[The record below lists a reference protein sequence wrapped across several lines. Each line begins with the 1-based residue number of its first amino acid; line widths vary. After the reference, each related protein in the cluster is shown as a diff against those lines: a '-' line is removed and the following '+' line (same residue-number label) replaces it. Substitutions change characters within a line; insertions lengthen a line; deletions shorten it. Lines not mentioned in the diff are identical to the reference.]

1 MNYVEIDGKPYD
13 VIVSSIKR
21 NPEIRQSKN
30 AGATLAE
37 GAEETLDPLGTFIT
51 YVVGFTRKQ
60 GKEIE
65 FDNLWETLIKPR
77 YDGVWVNIVYNQTK
91 LKYKARFEISP
102 QAVDKIDK
110 RTGKVY
116 WGEISVNI
124 VPTKAQVLPE

>member
-13 VIVSSIKR
+13 VIVSSIQR
-21 NPEIRQSKN
+21 SPEIRQSEN

-51 YVVGFTRKQ
+51 YIVGFTRKQ

-124 VPTKAQVLPE
+124 VPTKAQILP

>member
-13 VIVSSIKR
+13 VIVSSIQR
-21 NPEIRQSKN
+21 SPEIRQSEN

-51 YVVGFTRKQ
+51 YIVGFTRKQ

-77 YDGVWVNIVYNQTK
+77 YDGVWVDIVYNQTK
-91 LKYKARFEISP
+91 LKYKAKFEISP

>member
-1 MNYVEIDGKPYD
+1 MNYVEIDGKSYD
-13 VIVSSIKR
+13 VIVSSIQR
-21 NPEIRQSKN
+21 SPEIRQSEN

-51 YVVGFTRKQ
+51 YIVGFTRKQ

>member
-13 VIVSSIKR
+13 VIVSSIQR
-21 NPEIRQSKN
+21 SPEIRQSEN

-51 YVVGFTRKQ
+51 YIVGFTRKQ

>member
-13 VIVSSIKR
+13 VIVSSIQR
-21 NPEIRQSKN
+21 SPEIRQSEN

-51 YVVGFTRKQ
+51 YIVGFTRKQ

-110 RTGKVY
+110 ITGKVY

-124 VPTKAQVLPE
+124 VPTKAQILPE

>member
-13 VIVSSIKR
+13 VIVSSIQR
-21 NPEIRQSKN
+21 SPEIRQSEN

-51 YVVGFTRKQ
+51 YIVGFTRKQ

-110 RTGKVY
+110 ITGKVY

>member
-13 VIVSSIKR
+13 VIVSSIQR
-21 NPEIRQSKN
+21 SPEVRQSEN

-51 YVVGFTRKQ
+51 YIVGFTRKQ
-60 GKEIE
+60 GKENE

>member
-13 VIVSSIKR
+13 VIVSSIQR
-21 NPEIRQSKN
+21 SPEIRQSEN

-51 YVVGFTRKQ
+51 YIVGFTRKQ

-124 VPTKAQVLPE
+124 VPTKAQVKPE

>member
-13 VIVSSIKR
+13 VIISSIQR
-21 NPEIRQSKN
+21 SPEIRQSEN

-51 YVVGFTRKQ
+51 YIVGFTRKQ

>member
-13 VIVSSIKR
+13 VIVSSIQR
-21 NPEIRQSKN
+21 SAEIRQSEN

-51 YVVGFTRKQ
+51 YIVSFTRKQ

-65 FDNLWETLIKPR
+65 FDNLWETLIKPQ

>member
-13 VIVSSIKR
+13 VIVSSIQR
-21 NPEIRQSKN
+21 SPEIRQSEN

-51 YVVGFTRKQ
+51 YIVGFTRKQ

-102 QAVDKIDK
+102 QSVDKIDK

>member
-13 VIVSSIKR
+13 VIVSSIQR
-21 NPEIRQSKN
+21 SPEIRQSEN

-51 YVVGFTRKQ
+51 YIVSFTRKQ

-91 LKYKARFEISP
+91 LKYKARLEIST

>member
-13 VIVSSIKR
+13 VIVSSIQR
-21 NPEIRQSKN
+21 SPEIRQSEN

-51 YVVGFTRKQ
+51 YIVGFTRKQ

-102 QAVDKIDK
+102 QVVDKIDK

-124 VPTKAQVLPE
+124 VPTKAQVLPV

>member
-13 VIVSSIKR
+13 VIVSSIQR
-21 NPEIRQSKN
+21 SPEIRQSEN
-30 AGATLAE
+30 AGETLAE

-51 YVVGFTRKQ
+51 YIVGFTRKQ

-110 RTGKVY
+110 RTGRIY

-124 VPTKAQVLPE
+124 VPTKAQILPE

>member
-1 MNYVEIDGKPYD
+1 MNYVEIDGKSYD
-13 VIVSSIKR
+13 VIVSSIQR
-21 NPEIRQSKN
+21 SPEIRQSEN

-51 YVVGFTRKQ
+51 YIVGFTRKQ

-124 VPTKAQVLPE
+124 VPTKAQILPE

>member
-13 VIVSSIKR
+13 VIVSSIQR
-21 NPEIRQSKN
+21 SPEIRQSEN

-51 YVVGFTRKQ
+51 YIVSFTRKQ

-91 LKYKARFEISP
+91 LKYKARLEISP

>member
-13 VIVSSIKR
+13 VIVSSIQR
-21 NPEIRQSKN
+21 SPEIRQSEN

-51 YVVGFTRKQ
+51 YIVGFTRKQ

-91 LKYKARFEISP
+91 LKYKAKFEISP

>member
-13 VIVSSIKR
+13 VIVSSIQR
-21 NPEIRQSKN
+21 SPEIRQSEN

-51 YVVGFTRKQ
+51 YIVGFTRKQ

-102 QAVDKIDK
+102 QAVDKIYK

>member
-13 VIVSSIKR
+13 VIVSSIQR
-21 NPEIRQSKN
+21 SPEIRQSEN

-51 YVVGFTRKQ
+51 YIVGFTRKQ

-110 RTGKVY
+110 RTGRVY

>member
-13 VIVSSIKR
+13 VIVSSIQRSPK
-21 NPEIRQSKN
+21 IRQSEN

-51 YVVGFTRKQ
+51 YIVGFTRKQ

>member
-13 VIVSSIKR
+13 VIVSSIQR
-21 NPEIRQSKN
+21 SPEIRQSEN

-51 YVVGFTRKQ
+51 YIVGFTRKQ

-124 VPTKAQVLPE
+124 VPTKAQILPE

>member
-13 VIVSSIKR
+13 VIVSSIQR
-21 NPEIRQSKN
+21 SPEIRQSEN

-51 YVVGFTRKQ
+51 YIVGFTRKQ
-60 GKEIE
+60 GKETE

-110 RTGKVY
+110 RTGRVY

-124 VPTKAQVLPE
+124 VPTKAQILPE

>member
-13 VIVSSIKR
+13 VIVSSIQR
-21 NPEIRQSKN
+21 SPEIRQSEN

-51 YVVGFTRKQ
+51 YIVGFKRKQ

>member
-13 VIVSSIKR
+13 VIVSSIQR
-21 NPEIRQSKN
+21 SPEIRQSEN

-51 YVVGFTRKQ
+51 YIVSFTRKQ

>member
-21 NPEIRQSKN
+21 SPEIRQSKN

>member
-13 VIVSSIKR
+13 VIVSSIQR
-21 NPEIRQSKN
+21 SPEIRQSEN

-51 YVVGFTRKQ
+51 YIVGFTRKQ

-91 LKYKARFEISP
+91 LKYKARLEISP

>member
-13 VIVSSIKR
+13 VIVSSIQR
-21 NPEIRQSKN
+21 SPEIRQSEN

-51 YVVGFTRKQ
+51 YIVSFTRKQ

-110 RTGKVY
+110 ITGKVY

>member
-1 MNYVEIDGKPYD
+1 MNYVEIDGKSYD
-13 VIVSSIKR
+13 VIVSSIQR
-21 NPEIRQSKN
+21 SPEIRQSEN

-51 YVVGFTRKQ
+51 YIVGFTRKQ

-91 LKYKARFEISP
+91 LKYKAKFEISP